1 MLRAVEMI
9 KIRLVSGKK
18 NTHEFKRYDMK
29 LALLLRSTTLERC
42 INFGSYRGSKNF
54 VACQTQMESVA
65 IA

>member
-1 MLRAVEMI
+1 
-9 KIRLVSGKK
+9 
-18 NTHEFKRYDMK
+18 MK